1 MDRGSH
7 RWMPC
12 LPLHRQ
18 HVLPVIEG
26 YSIVEL
32 ASPQEYVGMTLKELD
47 LIDRFG
53 IQVLAIKE
61 ILPKRLTLIPRADF
75 RVKHNNALIVLG
87 PNETLEK
94 MKKS

>member
-18 HVLPVIEG
+18 RVLPVIEG

-61 ILPKRLTLIPRADF
+61 ILPK
-75 RVKHNNALIVLG
+75 
-87 PNETLEK
+87 E
-94 MKKS
+94 